1 MKAVVFKEFGGPSVV
16 HVSEVDVPEVGAG
29 QVLIDVRAASVNP
42 VDVKRIGGLFGPI
55 DFPAVTGADASGVV
69 TALGADVSDLE
80 VGDAVFGIGSGTHAE
95 QAVLTA
101 AARKPDQLSW
111 IEAAAAGVGGETAF
125 RVLTL
130 LGVESGS
137 TVLIDG
143 ASGGVGTFAVQMA
156 VARGATVITTAS
168 EANHEYL
175 QSLGAIAIS
184 YGDGLASR
192 VADVAPDG
200 VDGVFDVAG
209 KTDPMVLVGIAP
221 SADQVVSIANF
232 EAGDSGIRVTAG
244 GETDAAEALRRVAEL
259 ATTQKLVIP
268 IDKLYT
274 FDQAAE
280 AFRLSEDGHV
290 RGKLVLTPQR
300 ENA

>member
-156 VARGATVITTAS
+156 VARGATVIATAS

-192 VADVAPDG
+192 VAERRARWCRRSLRRGGQDRPDG
-200 VDGVFDVAG
+200 AG
-209 KTDPMVLVGIAP
+209 RHRP
-221 SADQVVSIANF
+221 
-232 EAGDSGIRVTAG
+232 ERRSGGQHRQFRG
-244 GETDAAEALRRVAEL
+244 RRLRH
-259 ATTQKLVIP
+259 P
-268 IDKLYT
+268 
-274 FDQAAE
+274 
-280 AFRLSEDGHV
+280 GH
-290 RGKLVLTPQR
+290 RGR
-300 ENA
+300 